1 MQLTNTPGL
10 SEPYTFIF
18 SLKTSIGILFLKA
31 RVLVTKDHDRKAAP
45 FVYVG
50 YFKVQH
56 HNLAPTHPVFHPGLL
71 TSSSKQQ
78 PSRERVRIAFC
89 GHRNVFFRVK
99 LAPIPSRD
107 E

>member
-31 RVLVTKDHDRKAAP
+31 RVLVTKDHDRKAAS
-45 FVYVG
+45 FGYVG

-56 HNLAPTHPVFHPGLL
+56 HNLAPMHHVFHPGLL
-71 TSSSKQQ
+71 VSKQQ
-78 PSRERVRIAFC
+78 QTAAQP
-89 GHRNVFFRVK
+89 
-99 LAPIPSRD
+99 
-107 E
+107 